1 MLSAEHQDLGN
12 SKQKQ
17 GERRCGGGRG
27 GGGGG
32 EGGGGGQSETWL
44 DFSLSVQLLW
54 SVLEWC
60 GGSSQA
66 WKLRD
71 LGSTLTLT
79 SYQHPATD

>member
-1 MLSAEHQDLGN
+1 MLSAEHQDLGP

-17 GERRCGGGRG
+17 GERRCGGGR
-27 GGGGG
+27 
-32 EGGGGGQSETWL
+32 GGGGGQSETWL

>member
-1 MLSAEHQDLGN
+1 MLSAKHQDLGH

-17 GERRCGGGRG
+17 GERRC
-27 GGGGG
+27 
-32 EGGGGGQSETWL
+32 GGGGGQSETWL